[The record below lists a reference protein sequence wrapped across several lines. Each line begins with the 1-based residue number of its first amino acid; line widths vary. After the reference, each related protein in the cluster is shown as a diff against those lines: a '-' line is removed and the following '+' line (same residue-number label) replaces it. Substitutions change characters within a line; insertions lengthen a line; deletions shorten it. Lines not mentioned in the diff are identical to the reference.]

1 MVASVL
7 VALLAVATM
16 LVVALWLSKW
26 HCAGP
31 MLVNLP
37 RELREARL
45 LYAEQLFTTTGQLPI
60 SARVDR
66 AYRLPSGAVVLI
78 ELKTRAIDRP
88 YLSDVIEL
96 SAQRAAVVL
105 KTGETV
111 ADHAYVAVRRPGNS
125 APRFHRVRLMPV
137 AEVKALAMRRETILV
152 GSLTPTYAAS
162 AEVCRRCPFA
172 SGCEKFH
179 RSGLWR
185 SA

>member
-1 MVASVL
+1 MIANVLVGLLMVAGIL
-7 VALLAVATM
+7 GVA
-16 LVVALWLSKW
+16 WSLSKRDR
-26 HCAGP
+26 AGSAP
-31 MLVNLP
+31 VNLP
-37 RELREARL
+37 RELRDARL

-172 SGCEKFH
+172 SGCEKF
-179 RSGLWR
+179 SP
-185 SA
+185 

>member
-1 MVASVL
+1 MFASIL
-7 VALLAVATM
+7 IALLAVASM
-16 LVVALWLSKW
+16 LAVAWWLSNW
-26 HCAGP
+26 HRAGP

-66 AYRLPSGAVVLI
+66 AYRLPSGAVVLL

-111 ADHAYVAVRRPGNS
+111 ADHAYVAVRSPGGS
-125 APRFHRVRLMPV
+125 APRFHRVRLMPI
-137 AEVKALAMRRETILV
+137 AEVKALALRRETILV
-152 GSLTPTYAAS
+152 GSLAPSYAGS
-162 AEVCRRCPFA
+162 PEICRRCPFA
-172 SGCEKFH
+172 SRCE
-179 RSGLWR
+179 RVSP
-185 SA
+185 